1 MNILDIKE
9 AIRAELKALS
19 EAAIQLDYLTASKH
33 FDNIMMLTGKLGD
46 FHNDE

>member
-1 MNILDIKE
+1 MNILEIKE

-19 EAAIQLDYLTASKH
+19 EAAIKSDYLIASLH
-33 FDNIMMLTGKLGD
+33 FDNIMELTGKLGA